1 LDQFLNRDDLPGF
14 WISAAPIVVPLFL
27 ILLKT
32 VLDLAG
38 VDKAAAYYPAL
49 ALFGSPI
56 VALMI
61 GCLIAIY
68 GLMPERKTKEVL
80 DIMNE
85 GIKDTGLI
93 MLITGV
99 GGSLGYVVRASGIG
113 SVLGKMVVGLPIP
126 AVLIPFC
133 IAALMRIVLG
143 SATVAIVTAASLTMP
158 LMGQLTISPLLM
170 AMSCCVG
177 AISFGYFTDSGFW
190 VWNGMF
196 GVSDLKEQ
204 LACKTA
210 VSMIMAGVGLVEL
223 LVIQF
228 FL

>member
-1 LDQFLNRDDLPGF
+1 
-14 WISAAPIVVPLFL
+14 
-27 ILLKT
+27 
-32 VLDLAG
+32 
-38 VDKAAAYYPAL
+38 
-49 ALFGSPI
+49 
-56 VALMI
+56 
-61 GCLIAIY
+61 
-68 GLMPERKTKEVL
+68 
-80 DIMNE
+80 MNE

-177 AISFGYFTDSGFW
+177 AIPSAILRIPDSGY
-190 VWNGMF
+190 GM
-196 GVSDLKEQ
+196 G
-204 LACKTA
+204 C
-210 VSMIMAGVGLVEL
+210 LV
-223 LVIQF
+223 
-228 FL
+228 FLTLRNSLPAKRLFP

>member
-1 LDQFLNRDDLPGF
+1 M
-14 WISAAPIVVPLFL
+14 
-27 ILLKT
+27 
-32 VLDLAG
+32 
-38 VDKAAAYYPAL
+38 
-49 ALFGSPI
+49 
-56 VALMI
+56 ALMI

-133 IAALMRIVLG
+133 IAALMRIVLALHG
-143 SATVAIVTAASLTMP
+143 CHRHGGFADHAAYGPADHQRCLWP
-158 LMGQLTISPLLM
+158 
-170 AMSCCVG
+170 
-177 AISFGYFTDSGFW
+177 
-190 VWNGMF
+190 
-196 GVSDLKEQ
+196 
-204 LACKTA
+204 
-210 VSMIMAGVGLVEL
+210 
-223 LVIQF
+223 
-228 FL
+228 